1 MPALWA
7 RVAHNCVDPGHE
19 VAALGV
25 AGLFVVHG
33 FVDRAFPD
41 DLVGVDRRSTDVVF
55 RILVRQRSGGDFF
68 CANVARFMEPTPPYT
83 YGLGMVGTASGSE
96 NTTRQNRNRGE
107 TRRSTKDQVGRGGGA
122 WAALPPESIG
132 FTPRNAFAHVM
143 TRYDML

>member
-55 RILVRQRSGGDFF
+55 RILVRQRSGGVFF
-68 CANVARFMEPTPPYT
+68 
-83 YGLGMVGTASGSE
+83 
-96 NTTRQNRNRGE
+96 
-107 TRRSTKDQVGRGGGA
+107 
-122 WAALPPESIG
+122 ALEFI
-132 FTPRNAFAHVM
+132 RE
-143 TRYDML
+143 

>member
-41 DLVGVDRRSTDVVF
+41 DLIGVDRRST
-55 RILVRQRSGGDFF
+55 S
-68 CANVARFMEPTPPYT
+68 C
-83 YGLGMVGTASGSE
+83 
-96 NTTRQNRNRGE
+96 
-107 TRRSTKDQVGRGGGA
+107 
-122 WAALPPESIG
+122 
-132 FTPRNAFAHVM
+132 
-143 TRYDML
+143 

>member
-55 RILVRQRSGGDFF
+55 RILVRQRSGVIFSF
-68 CANVARFMEPTPPYT
+68 
-83 YGLGMVGTASGSE
+83 
-96 NTTRQNRNRGE
+96 
-107 TRRSTKDQVGRGGGA
+107 RRRVF
-122 WAALPPESIG
+122 AAVSAT
-132 FTPRNAFAHVM
+132 F
-143 TRYDML
+143 